1 MRKEPSMLN
10 AKIADHHLARQAC
23 IYIRQSTMAQVRLNQ
38 ESTERQ
44 YNLANQAKS
53 LGWTPEQIRI
63 LDGDLAQS
71 GQQTTRRDDFKT
83 LVSDVAMGQVGA
95 IFSLESSR
103 LARSS
108 KDWHRLLELC
118 AITKTLVFDG
128 DGCYDPADFND
139 SLVLGMKGTF
149 AQAELHIIRAR
160 LHGGKLNKA
169 QKGELRFPLPVGL
182 VFDGDKIVLDP
193 DQEVQ
198 GAVRAVFDLFE
209 QESTAYGVVQR
220 FHQRGLLFPRRSY
233 GGVWNGKL
241 IWGRLTHSRLLG
253 VLANPSYA
261 GAYVFGRY
269 QSCKQ
274 IGSAG
279 EIYTRSR
286 PMPEEQWRV
295 VIADHHPGY
304 ITWEQFLTNRRRLA
318 ANRTNNEVFA
328 GPAREGLC
336 LLQGLLF
343 CGICGHRLTVRYTG
357 NRGLYPIYECN
368 WRHREALP
376 PTHRMCLPAKPLDDA
391 ISERLLTAVTPLTIK
406 LALAALTNL
415 EERDK
420 LISAQWH
427 RRIERARYEAD
438 LAERRYEESDP
449 SNRLVASTLEKRWND
464 AMQRVLELKA
474 ELAHFERQTMR
485 SVTPEQKQ
493 QILQL
498 GRDFPRLWKAP
509 TTSAR
514 DRKHIIRLL
523 IRDIT
528 VVKDPQQ
535 PKLLHLQIC
544 WQGGATETIKV
555 RRRPN
560 YPEAIRYPDAFVAK
574 IRAMAQRCD
583 DNEIVTQLTSEGLTS
598 STGKPF
604 TASMIRWIRYRRSI
618 SRQSTPDDGTFTVSQ
633 VRARYGVSLWV
644 VHYWIKRGIV
654 SATQRK
660 SNAPYVVRIDDVADR
675 RLRDWVAN
683 SSHLHPASPT
693 QTV

>member
-1 MRKEPSMLN
+1 MLN

-44 YNLANQAKS
+44 YNLEGQARS
-53 LGWTPEQIRI
+53 LGWAPEQIRI

-71 GQQTTRRDDFKT
+71 GQQATKRDDFKT
-83 LVSDVAMGQVGA
+83 LVSDVALGRVGA

-103 LARSS
+103 LARSN

-139 SLVLGMKGTF
+139 GLVLGMKGTF

-169 QKGELRFPLPVGL
+169 EKGELRFPLPVGL

-198 GAVRAVFDLFE
+198 GAVRAVFELFE
-209 QESTAYGVVQR
+209 QESTAYAVVRR
-220 FHQRGLLFPRRSY
+220 FHQLGLLFPRRSY
-233 GGVWNGKL
+233 GGTWNGKL
-241 IWGRLTHSRLLG
+241 IWGQLTHSRVIG

-261 GAYVFGRY
+261 GTYVFGRY

-274 IGSAG
+274 IDATG
-279 EIYTRSR
+279 EICTRSR
-286 PMPEEQWRV
+286 QMPEEQWRV

-304 ITWEQFLTNRRRLA
+304 ITWEQFLANRRRLE

-328 GPAREGLC
+328 GPVREGLC

-343 CGICGHRLTVRYTG
+343 CGICGRRLTVRYQG

-368 WRHREALP
+368 WRHREALQP
-376 PTHRMCLPAKPLDDA
+376 HRMCLPAKPLDDA

-415 EERDK
+415 EERDRV
-420 LISAQWH
+420 ISAQWH

-438 LAERRYEESDP
+438 LAERRYEEADP

-485 SVTPEQKQ
+485 SVTAEQKQ
-493 QILQL
+493 LILQL
-498 GRDFPRLWKAP
+498 GQDFRRLWKAS

-514 DRKHIIRLL
+514 DRKRILRLL

-528 VVKDPQQ
+528 VVKDPQ

-544 WQGGATETIKV
+544 WQGGATETIEV
-555 RRRPN
+555 RQRPN
-560 YPEAIRYPDAFVAK
+560 YPEAIRYPDSFVAK
-574 IRAMAQRCD
+574 IRTLTEQYD
-583 DNEIVTQLTSEGLTS
+583 DKEIAARLNGERLTSA
-598 STGKPF
+598 TGKPF
-604 TASMIRWIRYRRSI
+604 TASMINWIRHKHRIFRPSP
-618 SRQSTPDDGTFTVSQ
+618 PDGILNVSQ
-633 VRARYGVSLWV
+633 VRARYGISLWV
-644 VHYWIKRGIV
+644 VHYWIEHGIV
-654 SATQRK
+654 PATQRK
-660 SNAPYVVRIDDVADR
+660 PNAPYAVTIDDVVDR
-675 RLRDWVAN
+675 RLRKWVAN
-683 SSHLHPASPT
+683 SSHLHSTSPT

>member
-1 MRKEPSMLN
+1 
-10 AKIADHHLARQAC
+10 
-23 IYIRQSTMAQVRLNQ
+23 
-38 ESTERQ
+38 
-44 YNLANQAKS
+44 
-53 LGWTPEQIRI
+53 
-63 LDGDLAQS
+63 
-71 GQQTTRRDDFKT
+71 
-83 LVSDVAMGQVGA
+83 
-95 IFSLESSR
+95 
-103 LARSS
+103 
-108 KDWHRLLELC
+108 
-118 AITKTLVFDG
+118 
-128 DGCYDPADFND
+128 
-139 SLVLGMKGTF
+139 
-149 AQAELHIIRAR
+149 
-160 LHGGKLNKA
+160 
-169 QKGELRFPLPVGL
+169 
-182 VFDGDKIVLDP
+182 
-193 DQEVQ
+193 
-198 GAVRAVFDLFE
+198 
-209 QESTAYGVVQR
+209 
-220 FHQRGLLFPRRSY
+220 
-233 GGVWNGKL
+233 
-241 IWGRLTHSRLLG
+241 
-253 VLANPSYA
+253 
-261 GAYVFGRY
+261 
-269 QSCKQ
+269 
-274 IGSAG
+274 
-279 EIYTRSR
+279 
-286 PMPEEQWRV
+286 
-295 VIADHHPGY
+295 
-304 ITWEQFLTNRRRLA
+304 
-318 ANRTNNEVFA
+318 
-328 GPAREGLC
+328 
-336 LLQGLLF
+336 
-343 CGICGHRLTVRYTG
+343 
-357 NRGLYPIYECN
+357 
-368 WRHREALP
+368 
-376 PTHRMCLPAKPLDDA
+376 MCLPAKPLDDA

-498 GRDFPRLWKAP
+498 GRDFPRLWEAP

-560 YPEAIRYPDAFVAK
+560 YPEAIRYPNAFVAK

-604 TASMIRWIRYRRSI
+604 TASMIRWIRYRHRI

-633 VRARYGVSLWV
+633 VRARYGVSLWI

-660 SNAPYVVRIDDVADR
+660 SNAPYAVRIDHVADR